1 MKSILLKFYFK
12 LYLNIFLFHVYMYFK
27 DLHCQKALSNI
38 ILFLIS
44 IFFWKFRFLKS
55 QMTTLWYVYN
65 MFYLQVDNF
74 RNVVI
79 EGLIIKVIAKFII
92 SILMFSFFSKS
103 GREKRCP
110 GKSCIY
116 GVIILDV
123 WTPTTNQFWYSTL
136 RFVFHWIF
144 LKYDL
149 YTFRVI

>member
-1 MKSILLKFYFK
+1 MKSILLKFSFK
-12 LYLNIFLFHVYMYFK
+12 LYLNIFLFDVYMYFK

-79 EGLIIKVIAKFII
+79 EGLIRKVIAKFII
-92 SILMFSFFSKS
+92 SILMFSFFSQKRAREALPWEILYLWSHYIGCMDPDDKS
-103 GREKRCP
+103 
-110 GKSCIY
+110 
-116 GVIILDV
+116 ILV
-123 WTPTTNQFWYSTL
+123 Q
-136 RFVFHWIF
+136 
-144 LKYDL
+144 
-149 YTFRVI
+149 YT